1 MLAEMEITKGER
13 KMYVVYVS
21 NNGSQVS
28 EFESI
33 FTGDDDRYP
42 TLKSGIDAA
51 KTWISESKDRKGYE
65 VKYRII
71 GCL

>member
-1 MLAEMEITKGER
+1 MEITKGAR
-13 KMYVVYVS
+13 KKYVVYVS

-51 KTWISESKDRKGYE
+51 KTWISESKDRKDYE

>member
-1 MLAEMEITKGER
+1 
-13 KMYVVYVS
+13 MYTVYVS
-21 NNGSQVS
+21 KNGTETS
-28 EFESI
+28 EFEPI
-33 FTGDDDRYP
+33 FTGDDDGYP

-51 KTWISESKDRKGYE
+51 KSWILESEDRKGYE

>member
-1 MLAEMEITKGER
+1 MPVEMEITKGER
-13 KMYVVYVS
+13 RMYVVYVS
-21 NNGSQVS
+21 NNGSEVS

-51 KTWISESKDRKGYE
+51 KHWISESEDRKDYE
-65 VKYRII
+65 VKYRIV

>member
-1 MLAEMEITKGER
+1 MLAEMEITKGEHR
-13 KMYVVYVS
+13 MYVVYVS
-21 NNGSQVS
+21 KKGSRAPG
-28 EFESI
+28 FESI

-42 TLKSGIDAA
+42 TLKSAIDAA
-51 KTWISESKDRKGYE
+51 KSWISESEDRKDYE

>member
-1 MLAEMEITKGER
+1 MQAEMEITKGER
-13 KMYVVYVS
+13 RMYVVHVSKDGSEVS
-21 NNGSQVS
+21 N
-28 EFESI
+28 FEPI
-33 FTGDDDRYP
+33 FTGDDERYP

-51 KTWISESKDRKGYE
+51 KAWISESEDPKSYE